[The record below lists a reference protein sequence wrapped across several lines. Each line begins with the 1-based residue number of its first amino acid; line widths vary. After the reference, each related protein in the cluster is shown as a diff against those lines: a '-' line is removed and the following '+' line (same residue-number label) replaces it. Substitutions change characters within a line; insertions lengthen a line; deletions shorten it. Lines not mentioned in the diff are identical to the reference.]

1 MADETQN
8 LPRTGANEQ
17 GAHPDSGVPVSVV
30 ITTCGDHAGLVR
42 CIGSVLASDCEP
54 FEVIVVDNRPAAA
67 TRAVVAEHFGL
78 DARVRYVEEPRAG
91 LSYARNAG
99 LELAISE
106 LVAFTDEDVVVDCSW
121 LGGIARAFTP
131 DVSCVTGLIKPL
143 VIETPMQALF
153 ERFAGFGKGVEN
165 RSFKLADHSH
175 DPLFPYAAGA
185 FGSGANT
192 ALRKSVALRLGGFDV
207 KLGAGTVACGGED
220 LDMYIKLLLAGERI
234 DYVPTAVLFHE
245 HPSGVAA
252 LRRRVFSYGVGLSA
266 MLTKQLVAGPRLR
279 LLRAAPAGLRYALDA
294 RSRKNAL
301 RGTDYPRTLTVLELI
316 GMLLGPLA
324 YAISAQRVRIP
335 PPRQVGQHA
344 HFTPSAVRVL
354 ELEEP
359 LVPLEL
365 GESVANGAYGSLV
378 TLVRLHGDPLTM
390 VEVATEHDRVSA
402 DALRDAVWSAAGE
415 LVKQHADTYGC
426 LGAADITPAAL
437 AKGLRL
443 AGRCPPRR
451 IDEIDPPL
459 VSVVV
464 PTARRPE
471 RIQTCLSSL
480 QQLRYA
486 NLEIIIVDNAPDDP
500 RTRALVDGRGREDER
515 VRYVAERLQGSS
527 VARNRGVAEA
537 RGEILAFTDD
547 DAVVDAGW
555 VAWLVESFLSDT
567 QVGVVTGLVLAARL
581 DSPEQRWFE
590 QFSGFGKG
598 FAPRLFDC
606 ADHRADERLLYP
618 YWGAVFGSGN
628 NMAFRRRVL
637 EDIDGF
643 DPALGAGSRALA
655 GEDVESFSHAILAG
669 HRLAYEPRA
678 VCWHDHRADATAVDR
693 QVFSYGVGLTATLT
707 KWLVRD
713 PRLARLIVAQTASF
727 LLSLVAAR
735 AGSGEVPHELA
746 RLGSQLRMNRRRRT
760 LGLQLRG
767 YLLGP
772 VLYVRSVIWARRL
785 RLHSVS
791 VRRSLHE

>member
-1 MADETQN
+1 
-8 LPRTGANEQ
+8 
-17 GAHPDSGVPVSVV
+17 
-30 ITTCGDHAGLVR
+30 
-42 CIGSVLASDCEP
+42 VLESDCEP
-54 FEVIVVDNRPAAA
+54 FEVIVVDNRPAAR
-67 TRAVVAEHFGL
+67 TRAMVREHFGR
-78 DARVRYVEEPRAG
+78 DGRVRYAEEPRVG

-99 LELAISE
+99 LELAASE
-106 LVAFTDEDVVVDCSW
+106 LVAFTDEDVVVDRGW
-121 LGGIARAFTP
+121 LGAITRAFTP
-131 DVSCVTGLIKPL
+131 EVSCVTGLIKPL
-143 VIETPMQALF
+143 VIDTPMQALF
-153 ERFAGFGKGVEN
+153 ERFAGFGKGVEH
-165 RSFKLADHSH
+165 RSFKLAEHSH

-234 DYVPTAVLFHE
+234 DYLPGAVLFHE
-245 HPSGVAA
+245 HPSGAAA

-266 MLTKQLVAGPRLR
+266 MLTKQIVAGPRLR
-279 LLRAAPAGLRYALDA
+279 LVRAAPAGLRYALDA
-294 RSRKNAL
+294 RSRKNAS
-301 RGTDYPRTLTVLELI
+301 RGADYPRALTALELL
-316 GMLLGPLA
+316 GVLAGPLA
-324 YAISAQRVRIP
+324 YAISAQRVRSALSP
-335 PPRQVGQHA
+335 QLGQDA
-344 HFTPSAVRVL
+344 HFTPSAVGVL

-359 LVPLEL
+359 LVDREL
-365 GESVANGAYGSLV
+365 GESVAGAAYGSLV
-378 TLVRLHGDPLTM
+378 ALVRLHGDPLTM
-390 VEVATEHDRVSA
+390 VEVAVEHGRVSA
-402 DALRDAVWSAAGE
+402 DALRDAVWSSAGE
-415 LVKQHADTYGC
+415 LVKRHADTCGC
-426 LGAADITPAAL
+426 LGAADITPTAL
-437 AKGLRL
+437 AKGLR
-443 AGRCPPRR
+443 AVGRCPVRR

-464 PTARRPE
+464 PTARRPQ
-471 RIQTCLSSL
+471 RIDTCLTSL

-500 RTRALVDGRGREDER
+500 RTKAMVEGRALDDRR
-515 VRYVAERLQGSS
+515 VRYVAEPLQGSS

-555 VAWLVESFLSDT
+555 VAWLMEPFLSDPG
-567 QVGVVTGLVLAARL
+567 VGVVTGLVLPARL
-581 DSPEQRWFE
+581 DTPEQRSFE
-590 QFSGFGKG
+590 EFSGFGKG

-606 ADHRADERLLYP
+606 TDHRADERLLYP

-628 NMAFRRRVL
+628 NMAFRRGVL
-637 EDIDGF
+637 EEIDGF

-669 HRLAYEPRA
+669 ARLAYEPHA
-678 VCWHDHRADATAVDR
+678 VCWHDHRADAAAFDR

-707 KWLVRD
+707 KWMVRD
-713 PRLARLIVAQTASF
+713 PRLASAIVTEATSS
-727 LLSLVAAR
+727 LLSLVVAR

-746 RLGSQLRMNRRRRT
+746 RLGKQLRMNRRRRT
-760 LGLQLRG
+760 LSLQLRG

-791 VRRSLHE
+791 VHRAPA